1 MAGLSGTE
9 PIYATADDLKV
20 YLGSE
25 ESPADVPDA
34 DALLA
39 RASRDVRNATRAAVY
54 RTDANRM
61 PTLDVVRDAMHDA
74 TVIQAAALFTTGWKR
89 QTTPTVAKPA
99 VASKSLGGASVSY
112 VKSDAQTRAEALAAG
127 DLDGYAI
134 QVLEDA
140 GLLSTQVQSARAYPV
155 RPLAR
160 VRGLL

>member
-1 MAGLSGTE
+1 MAGLSGIE
-9 PIYATADDLKV
+9 PIYATANDLRV
-20 YLGSE
+20 YLGSAAL
-25 ESPADVPDA
+25 PAVVPDA
-34 DALLA
+34 DAYIA

-74 TVIQAAALFTTGWKR
+74 TVIQAAALFTSGWQR
-89 QTTPTVAKPA
+89 QTTPTVARPT

-112 VKSDAQTRAEALAAG
+112 VKSAAQTRAEALAAG
-127 DLDGYAI
+127 DLDGYAV

-140 GLLSTQVQSARAYPV
+140 GLLSTQVQSGRAHPV
-155 RPLAR
+155 RALAR